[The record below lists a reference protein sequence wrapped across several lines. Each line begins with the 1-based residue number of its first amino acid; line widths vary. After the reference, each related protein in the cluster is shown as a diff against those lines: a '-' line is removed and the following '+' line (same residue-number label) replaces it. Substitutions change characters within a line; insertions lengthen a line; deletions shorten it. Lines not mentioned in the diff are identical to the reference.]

1 MKAVIYNPPTPSEPY
16 LAVLFGDDGA
26 ILTVAAVRSPKEG
39 ETLLSE
45 MACKIANF
53 SHRL

>member
-16 LAVLFGDDGA
+16 LAVLFGDDGT
-26 ILTVAAVRSPKEG
+26 ILTVAAVGSPEEG

-45 MACKIANF
+45 MERRIAKF

>member
-1 MKAVIYNPPTPSEPY
+1 MKAVIYNPPTPGEPY
-16 LAVLFGDDGA
+16 LAVLFSEDGT
-26 ILTVAAVRSPKEG
+26 ILTVAAVGSPNEG

-45 MACKIANF
+45 MACRITSF